1 MIYSNSFFLLKAWYR
16 NTTWA
21 YLRVSQE
28 IGLLQKSN
36 CWETKHHTRRVGE
49 LRFIKPAVPD
59 ELTPSSSG
67 AFWVQGELYFYG
79 VSTHNY
85 SWHWLIGYLVAMGYR
100 QLQSVGVVM
109 GYVQGISKQ
118 KLVEAETE
126 HSILIRASYNYKMLG
141 HLVPIS
147 VQQASYRSRMSMKLF
162 LAESKF

>member
-21 YLRVSQE
+21 HLRVSQE
-28 IGLLQKSN
+28 IVLLQKSDH
-36 CWETKHHTRRVGE
+36 WEPKHHTQRVGE

-59 ELTPSSSG
+59 NLTPSSSG
-67 AFWVQGELYFYG
+67 AFQVQGELHSYG

-85 SWHWLIGYLVAMGYR
+85 SWHWLIGYLVAMGYG
-100 QLQSVGVVM
+100 QLQSVEVVM

-126 HSILIRASYNYKMLG
+126 HSILIRTSYNYKMLG

-147 VQQASYRSRMSMKLF
+147 VQPVSYRSRMSMKLF

>member
-1 MIYSNSFFLLKAWYR
+1 M
-16 NTTWA
+16 
-21 YLRVSQE
+21 
-28 IGLLQKSN
+28 
-36 CWETKHHTRRVGE
+36 
-49 LRFIKPAVPD
+49 
-59 ELTPSSSG
+59 
-67 AFWVQGELYFYG
+67 
-79 VSTHNY
+79 
-85 SWHWLIGYLVAMGYR
+85 IGYLVAMGYR